1 MPTTSQVING
11 TVFNFQH
18 NLMLQISLYAFE
30 EESKSERDSVTYQ
43 KSHKGQVL
51 EESL

>member
-1 MPTTSQVING
+1 
-11 TVFNFQH
+11 
-18 NLMLQISLYAFE
+18 MLQISLYAFE

-51 EESL
+51 EESLWEPTLSAIAQYQLD